1 MGIRISIFKLFI
13 MQLGIIMFSNIEVIG
28 PLLRLMT
35 SLVLGFVYK
44 VLFLFIARLFFVY
57 KISIEFCKLIMH
69 LMTSQNF

>member
-13 MQLGIIMFSNIEVIG
+13 MQLGIIMFSNVEVIG

-44 VLFLFIARLFFVY
+44 VIFLFIARLFFVY
-57 KISIEFCKLIMH
+57 KKVLSFV
-69 LMTSQNF
+69 S

>member
-13 MQLGIIMFSNIEVIG
+13 MQLGIIMFSNVEVIG

-44 VLFLFIARLFFVY
+44 VLLLFIARLFFVY
-57 KISIEFCKLIMH
+57 KKVLSFV
-69 LMTSQNF
+69 S

>member
-1 MGIRISIFKLFI
+1 

-57 KISIEFCKLIMH
+57 KKVLSFV
-69 LMTSQNF
+69 S

>member
-13 MQLGIIMFSNIEVIG
+13 MQLGIIMFSNVEVIG

-57 KISIEFCKLIMH
+57 KKVLSFV
-69 LMTSQNF
+69 S

>member
-1 MGIRISIFKLFI
+1 
-13 MQLGIIMFSNIEVIG
+13 MQLGIIMFSNVEVIG

-57 KISIEFCKLIMH
+57 KKVLRFVS
-69 LMTSQNF
+69 